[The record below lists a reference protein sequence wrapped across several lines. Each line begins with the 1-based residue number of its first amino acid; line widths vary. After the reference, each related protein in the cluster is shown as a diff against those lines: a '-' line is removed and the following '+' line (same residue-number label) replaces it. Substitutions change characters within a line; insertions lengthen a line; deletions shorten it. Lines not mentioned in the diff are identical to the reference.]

1 MIRITDRK
9 LCCGC
14 SACADCCPH
23 GAITMKADAM
33 GFRYPSVDESLC
45 VDCGICE
52 KVCAFHKPDSVA
64 ASTCEA
70 IRFPDLMDGSQSGGL
85 AYALMRKAADNGFIV
100 YGAAVD
106 DDFRVRH
113 RRVDSM
119 EGLAPLRLSKYVQSD
134 MKGIPAQVL
143 EDLRNGRKVL
153 FTGTPCQC
161 AGIASA
167 AGEMRRNLLTADIIC
182 HGVPAPAIW
191 KSYLESQER
200 RKGKKISSV
209 LFRDPSLGW
218 HDHRET
224 LYFGDEKTVSDEYT
238 FLFYHHFTLR
248 PSCTA
253 CPFASLHRVS
263 DITMADY
270 WGVEKALPGF
280 ADDNRGCSLLIADS
294 RAGADFTRDF
304 RDECSRR
311 PLPIPSEKVQPNL
324 YTPSSA
330 HKRAES
336 FENTYIR
343 KGYDAVLRRYG
354 KESRRNRF
362 EEFIKKVKRHI

>member
-1 MIRITDRK
+1 MIRITDRE

-52 KVCAFHKPDSVA
+52 KVCAFHKPDSA
-64 ASTCEA
+64 AADTCEA
-70 IRFPDLMDGSQSGGL
+70 IRFPDFMDESQSGGL
-85 AYALMRKAADNGFIV
+85 AYALMRKAICNGFIV

-106 DDFRVRH
+106 DDLCVRH

-119 EGLAPLRLSKYVQSD
+119 DGLAPLRLSKYVQSD

-167 AGEMRRNLLTADIIC
+167 AGKMRRNLLTADIIC
-182 HGVPAPAIW
+182 HGVPSPSVW
-191 KSYLESQER
+191 KGYLESMER
-200 RKGKKISSV
+200 RHAKKISSV
-209 LFRDPSLGW
+209 VFRDPSLGW
-218 HDHRET
+218 HGHRESIC
-224 LYFGDEKTVSDEYT
+224 FGNEKVVSDEYT
-238 FLFYHHFTLR
+238 FFFYQHLMLR
-248 PSCTA
+248 PSCTV

-263 DITMADY
+263 DITMADC
-270 WGVEKALPGF
+270 WGVEKILPGF
-280 ADDNRGCSLLIADS
+280 ADDNRGCSVLFANTK
-294 RAGADFTRDF
+294 AGLDFTRDF
-304 RDECSRR
+304 PDGCSRA
-311 PLPIPSEKVQPNL
+311 PMEIPSEKNQANL
-324 YTPSSA
+324 YSPSSA
-330 HKRAES
+330 HKRAKS

-343 KGYDAVLRRYG
+343 KGYDVVLHRFG
-354 KESRRNRF
+354 IQSRSHRID
-362 EEFIKKVKRHI
+362 EFIKKVKRHI